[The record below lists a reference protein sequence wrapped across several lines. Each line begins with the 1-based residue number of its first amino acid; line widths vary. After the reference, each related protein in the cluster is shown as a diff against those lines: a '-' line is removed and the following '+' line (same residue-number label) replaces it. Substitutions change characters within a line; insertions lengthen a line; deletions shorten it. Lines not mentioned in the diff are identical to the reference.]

1 MVPCAEVFLD
11 APSAFH
17 SDGGE
22 TAEFTVPPEFERFV
36 TRDKAAKTFGR
47 LFSARAFWVNVLHT
61 SVVILSWLTVGYPIP
76 WADPSVK
83 CPPAVFENSR
93 ECFKACP
100 ISPVGRR
107 ENFVSSSVLALQE
120 TGATVIA
127 LREELTMISPLSV
140 DVHRD
145 TLRLI
150 LNLRYV
156 IQNAFHHV
164 MVLVEDQPYLGF
176 CWEHS
181 CYELRV
187 LPFGLA
193 PSPLVFF

>member
-1 MVPCAEVFLD
+1 MVPCVEVFLD
-11 APSAFH
+11 APSEFD
-17 SDGGE
+17 SEGGE
-22 TAEFTVPPEFERFV
+22 TAEIPVPPEFERFV

-47 LFSARAFWVNVLHT
+47 LFSARA
-61 SVVILSWLTVGYPIP
+61 
-76 WADPSVK
+76 
-83 CPPAVFENSR
+83 
-93 ECFKACP
+93 
-100 ISPVGRR
+100 ISPGGRR

-127 LREELTMISPLSV
+127 LREELTLISPLSV

-181 CYELRV
+181 CYEFRV